1 MLRSVSRGRTGLPV
15 SRWSPGGAGL
25 TNMTALWAIRL
36 LFLSM
41 CIMGGYAISQ
51 VRPEYVG
58 GSYAG
63 PLGMVIGRVLR
74 A

>member
-1 MLRSVSRGRTGLPV
+1 
-15 SRWSPGGAGL
+15 
-25 TNMTALWAIRL
+25 MTALWAIRL

-63 PLGMVIGRVLR
+63 PLGMMIGFGFGGLLIAWAGAALEKKARILK
-74 A
+74 